1 MSSPM
6 MSWERLP
13 SLLVKFVEAV
23 LSELEL
29 SSLELVEEELLEVLP
44 EHPVNRHKL
53 KSPANRAAET
63 RRCCFIFCTLLSWNG
78 FLGAAGPT
86 GRENGL

>member
-1 MSSPM
+1 

-53 KSPANRAAET
+53 KSPRQQG
-63 RRCCFIFCTLLSWNG
+63 RRNAQVLFHLLYPS
-78 FLGAAGPT
+78 FLEWISR
-86 GRENGL
+86 GRRPHRPGKRPVTSV

>member
-1 MSSPM
+1 M
-6 MSWERLP
+6 
-13 SLLVKFVEAV
+13 LVKLVGAV
-23 LSELEL
+23 PPELEL
-29 SSLELVEEELLEVLP
+29 SPLELGEEELLEALP

-86 GRENGL
+86 GRGNGL